1 MESRGEFCAPGQGMA
16 TAKDHTLGMFMVALL
31 AAASVRLDEI
41 YYRKP
46 LFEELWPDWLIGLIL
61 AFAATV
67 VLVGTRR
74 LLESRAQ
81 ISDLAR
87 RTSGLADAAWIVSRG
102 GQTDAILKRVAEQAC
117 SIVGVERATVCVRD
131 RNDPRSSIVV
141 AGHGISEDLIGTRLG
156 IDEGIVGA
164 VFLSGEPVI
173 VADYHD
179 FPENSGPGGVQTRA
193 GGAAPIRYRGEVRG
207 AISVGTIDP
216 ERSFG
221 RHELDALRRL
231 ADLGS
236 MTLEQAEMR
245 KHLELAV
252 GSGVEALTEAIDMRD
267 HYTWHHSKNVMELAG
282 KVGERFGLDEAALA
296 ELAFAARLHDVGK
309 IGVPDAILLK
319 AGTLN
324 DDEWDVMK
332 QYPLRGA
339 ELLERVPGLGNVAQ
353 IVLCEHEHWDGSGYP
368 QGRSGEDIPLASRI
382 ILACDAFDAMTSD
395 RPWRGALKPW
405 AAVRELRAGA
415 GREFDPQV
423 VVQLIGALR
432 ESRSTTALAALMPV
446 RVHESAEPSA

>member
-1 MESRGEFCAPGQGMA
+1 METGGELRSPLGMS
-16 TAKDHTLGMFMVALL
+16 TAKDHKLGILVVALL
-31 AAASVRLDEI
+31 AGASVRLDEI

-46 LFEELWPDWLIGLIL
+46 VLEELWPDWLIGVIL

-67 VLVGTRR
+67 VLIGTRR
-74 LLESRAQ
+74 LLESRDQ
-81 ISDLAR
+81 IAELAR

-102 GQTDAILKRVAEQAC
+102 GQTDSILGRVAEQAC
-117 SIVGVERATVCVRD
+117 SIVGVERATVCVRN
-131 RNDPRSSIVV
+131 RNDPRSSIII
-141 AGHGISEDLIGTRLG
+141 AGHGVRPDLIDRRLG
-156 IDEGIVGA
+156 IDEGIVGQ
-164 VFLSGEPVI
+164 VLLSGEPVL
-173 VADYHD
+173 VTDYHD
-179 FPENSGPGGVQTRA
+179 FPENSEPGGVPTRA
-193 GGAAPIRYRGEVRG
+193 GGSAPIRYQGEVRG
-207 AISVGTIDP
+207 ALTIGTIDGT
-216 ERSFG
+216 RSFG
-221 RHELDALRRL
+221 RHELDSLRRL

-236 MTLEQAEMR
+236 MALEQAETR

-267 HYTWHHSKNVMELAG
+267 HYTWHHSKNVMEMAG
-282 KVGERFGLDEAALA
+282 KLGKRLELDEAALA

-309 IGVPDAILLK
+309 VGVPDAILLK
-319 AGTLN
+319 AGALN

-339 ELLERVPGLGNVAQ
+339 EMLERVPGLGNVAQ

-368 QGRSGEDIPLASRI
+368 QGRAGEDIPLASRI

-423 VVQLIGALR
+423 VVQLIGVLR
-432 ESRSTTALAALMPV
+432 ESRTTTALATLLPARV
-446 RVHESAEPSA
+446 RQSG

>member
-1 MESRGEFCAPGQGMA
+1 METAGESRAPLGMS
-16 TAKDHTLGMFMVALL
+16 TAKDHKLGILVVALL
-31 AAASVRLDEI
+31 AGASVRLDEI

-46 LFEELWPDWLIGLIL
+46 VLEELWPDWLIGVIL

-67 VLVGTRR
+67 VLIGTRR
-74 LLESRAQ
+74 LLESRDQ
-81 ISDLAR
+81 IAELAR

-102 GQTDAILKRVAEQAC
+102 GQTDSILGRVAEQAC

-131 RNDPRSSIVV
+131 RNDPRSSIIV
-141 AGHGISEDLIGTRLG
+141 AGNGVRPELFGRRLG
-156 IDEGIVGA
+156 IDEGIVGQ
-164 VFLSGEPVI
+164 VFRTGEPVI
-173 VADYHD
+173 VTDYHD
-179 FPENSGPGGVQTRA
+179 FPENSEPGGTPTRA
-193 GGAAPIRYRGEVRG
+193 GGSAPIRYQGEVRG
-207 AISVGTIDP
+207 ALTIGTIDGA
-216 ERSFG
+216 RSFG
-221 RHELDALRRL
+221 RHELDSLRRL
-231 ADLGS
+231 ADMGS
-236 MTLEQAEMR
+236 MALEQAEMR

-267 HYTWHHSKNVMELAG
+267 HYTWHHSKNVMEMAG
-282 KVGERFGLDEAALA
+282 KLGKRLGLDEAALA

-309 IGVPDAILLK
+309 VGVPDAILLK
-319 AGTLN
+319 AGALN
-324 DDEWDVMK
+324 EDEWDVMK

-339 ELLERVPGLGNVAQ
+339 EMLERVPGLGNVAQ

-368 QGRSGEDIPLASRI
+368 QGRAGEDIPLASRI

-423 VVQLIGALR
+423 VVQLIGVLR
-432 ESRSTTALAALMPV
+432 ESRTTTALATLLPARV
-446 RVHESAEPSA
+446 RQSH

>member
-1 MESRGEFCAPGQGMA
+1 MS
-16 TAKDHTLGMFMVALL
+16 TAKDHKLGIFLVAVL

-46 LFEELWPDWLIGLIL
+46 VLEELWPDWLIAAIL

-67 VLVGTRR
+67 VLIGTRR
-74 LLESRAQ
+74 LLESREQ
-81 ISDLAR
+81 IRELAR

-102 GQTDAILKRVAEQAC
+102 GQTDSILKRVAEQAC
-117 SIVGVERATVCVRD
+117 SIIGVERATICVRD

-141 AGHGISEDLIGTRLG
+141 AGHGVREDLIGTRLG
-156 IDEGIVGA
+156 IDEGIVGS

-179 FPENSGPGGVQTRA
+179 FPENLGPGGPETRA
-193 GGAAPIRYRGEVRG
+193 GGSAPIRYQGEVRG
-207 AISVGTIDP
+207 ALTVGTADP
-216 ERSFG
+216 DHSFG

-236 MTLEQAEMR
+236 MALEQATMR
-245 KHLELAV
+245 THLELAV

-267 HYTWHHSKNVMELAG
+267 HYTWQHSKNVMELSA
-282 KVGERFGLDEAALA
+282 KVGRRLGLDEAALA
-296 ELAFAARLHDVGK
+296 ELAFASRLHDVGK

-324 DDEWDVMK
+324 DDEWEVMK

-339 ELLERVPGLGNVAQ
+339 EILERVPGLGNVAQ

-368 QGRSGEDIPLASRI
+368 QGRAGEDIPLASRI

-395 RPWRGALKPW
+395 RPWRSALKPW

-432 ESRSTTALAALMPV
+432 ESRSTTALATLLPV
-446 RVHESAEPSA
+446 RVRESH